1 MLDAVLVASGLTATI
16 LGTWRGF
23 VVAREA
29 LGPLVHDGDPTRT
42 LVDAGR
48 PVYARIRV
56 RLFARRV
63 VTAVAWLAL
72 AMYGLFLV
80 SVGTA

>member
-1 MLDAVLVASGLTATI
+1 MVDSVLVASGVVAAV
-16 LGTWRGF
+16 LGTWRGYAT
-23 VVAREA
+23 AREA
-29 LGPLVHDGDPTRT
+29 LGPLVHEGDATRT

-63 VTAVAWLAL
+63 VTAVAWLGL
-72 AMYGLFLV
+72 AMYGLFLAT
-80 SVGTA
+80 VGLQ